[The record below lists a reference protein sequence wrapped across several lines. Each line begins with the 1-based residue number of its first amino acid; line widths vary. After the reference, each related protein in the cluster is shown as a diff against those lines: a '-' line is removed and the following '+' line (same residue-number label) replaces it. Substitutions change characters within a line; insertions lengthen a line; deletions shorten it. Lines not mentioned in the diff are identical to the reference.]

1 MTTDASAQL
10 LSQLRDIQGAP
21 EAPFWPPAPGWWIL
35 ALVILALLAWTIRA
49 LRRRSAIRAR
59 RRELVDRL
67 ARLRETVD
75 PEEDPRAW
83 LAGVNRL
90 LKVTAMRAFPEQEP
104 GALAGADWVA
114 FLGAEAGAGT
124 GADPNAGSE
133 ADAAADPF
141 APLLVGPYEPHPTFD
156 AVALE
161 GAAEA
166 WLRRHG

>member
-35 ALVILALLAWTIRA
+35 ALCGLALLAWTFRA
-49 LRRRSAIRAR
+49 LRRRNEVR
-59 RRELVDRL
+59 RRRRDLVDRL
-67 ARLRETVD
+67 ARLRDTVD
-75 PEEDPRAW
+75 PEESPQAW

-104 GALAGADWVA
+104 GVLAGADWAA
-114 FLGAEAGAGT
+114 FLGAEAGADA
-124 GADPNAGSE
+124 GAESFTA
-133 ADAAADPF
+133 
-141 APLLVGPYEPHPTFD
+141 LVAGPYEPHPEFD
-156 AVALE
+156 PVALE
-161 GAAEA
+161 AAAEA